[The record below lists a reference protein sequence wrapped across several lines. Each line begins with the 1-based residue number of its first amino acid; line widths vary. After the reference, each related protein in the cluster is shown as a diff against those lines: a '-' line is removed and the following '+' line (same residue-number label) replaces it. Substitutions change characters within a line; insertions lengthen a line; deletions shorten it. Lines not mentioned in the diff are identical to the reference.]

1 MAAYEF
7 DPSEKQIEDYIP
19 YLSGMNEKEFKELIS
34 EVKQLVTYYPSKI
47 IPRNMYY
54 YIAPFSCSPETLYNN
69 LIPFLLMNNLARV
82 FKYKGHN
89 IIYKFILVFKKQGR
103 KEDIKSIAE
112 SILEDVYGYDYF
124 SDLPSADKIQDINDL
139 VDMLEELHW

>member
-34 EVKQLVTYYPSKI
+34 EVKQLVTYYSSKI

-54 YIAPFSCSPETLYNN
+54 YIAPFSCSPETLSE
-69 LIPFLLMNNLARV
+69 
-82 FKYKGHN
+82 
-89 IIYKFILVFKKQGR
+89 IIK
-103 KEDIKSIAE
+103 IKTC
-112 SILEDVYGYDYF
+112 YF
-124 SDLPSADKIQDINDL
+124 SDKIRF
-139 VDMLEELHW
+139 